1 MDKYRNKVRIKMVLL
16 ALLALTGVALGIYN
30 VFFEGK
36 SGASGFSAGM
46 LSGFRIGMAIGIG
59 GFALIQMIGLGKAI
73 RDEKALKEL
82 YNKEHD
88 ERLRAI
94 RARAGMPS
102 VLILSV
108 LMLIAALIAGP
119 LDLTVF
125 YTLIIASAAQ
135 LLISLGVKLY
145 FMKKM

>member
-36 SGASGFSAGM
+36 SGASGFSEGM
-46 LSGFRIGMAIGIG
+46 LSGFRTGMAVGIG

-73 RDEKALKEL
+73 LDEKALKEL

-94 RARAGMPS
+94 RAKAGMPLL
-102 VLILSV
+102 LITSV
-108 LMLIAALIAGP
+108 LMLIAAMIAGP
-119 LDLTVF
+119 LSVPIF
-125 YTLIIASAAQ
+125 YTLLIASSVQ
-135 LLISLGVKLY
+135 LLISLFVKMYYL
-145 FMKKM
+145 KKI